1 MKNQFEIIDKSF
13 ERLIDNSELSTLAT
27 GFTFIE
33 GPVWYDNSLLFSD
46 IPNSRIIRYELREE
60 GPSVNTFRHPSGNS
74 NGMTLDLNNNLKDGE
89 GLAVGR
95 IGLLFV
101 LLATAGWVAALAL
114 TLTIAGGSV
123 PAVATQSVGAIYA
136 AGLGINVLSSIL
148 AAIGFTFVI
157 LGLLA
162 SAKYNKNVTLL
173 VLVLQLVT
181 LVTSVMAGNDLSFL
195 QTASMIAGGVYVVT
209 VIYLANIGRSM
220 LNEG

>member
-1 MKNQFEIIDKSF
+1 MGNM
-13 ERLIDNSELSTLAT
+13 
-27 GFTFIE
+27 
-33 GPVWYDNSLLFSD
+33 
-46 IPNSRIIRYELREE
+46 
-60 GPSVNTFRHPSGNS
+60 SVNKLGGLSLILGPIVSVISFLVRPGGGIIGGSVDPADSAASIGVLLQHSGS
-74 NGMTLDLNNNLKDGE
+74 AGISFLLLSIGLIVMLFGLSVLVNNLKDGE

-95 IGLLFV
+95 IGLLFI
-101 LLATAGWVAALAL
+101 LLATAGWVASLAL

>member
-1 MKNQFEIIDKSF
+1 MGNM
-13 ERLIDNSELSTLAT
+13 
-27 GFTFIE
+27 
-33 GPVWYDNSLLFSD
+33 
-46 IPNSRIIRYELREE
+46 
-60 GPSVNTFRHPSGNS
+60 SVNKLGGLSLILGPIVSVISFLVRPGGGIIGGSVDPADSAASIGVLLQNSGS
-74 NGMTLDLNNNLKDGE
+74 AGISFLLLSIGLIVMLFGLSVLVNNLKDGE

-209 VIYLANIGRSM
+209 VIYVANIGRSM

>member
-1 MKNQFEIIDKSF
+1 MGNM
-13 ERLIDNSELSTLAT
+13 
-27 GFTFIE
+27 
-33 GPVWYDNSLLFSD
+33 
-46 IPNSRIIRYELREE
+46 
-60 GPSVNTFRHPSGNS
+60 SVNKLGGLSLILGPIVSVISFLVRPGGGIIGGSVDPADSAASIGVLLQNSGS
-74 NGMTLDLNNNLKDGE
+74 AGISFLLLSIGLIVMLFGLSVLVNNLKDGE

-114 TLTIAGGSV
+114 SLTIAGGSV

>member
-1 MKNQFEIIDKSF
+1 MGNM
-13 ERLIDNSELSTLAT
+13 
-27 GFTFIE
+27 
-33 GPVWYDNSLLFSD
+33 
-46 IPNSRIIRYELREE
+46 
-60 GPSVNTFRHPSGNS
+60 SVNKLGGLSLILGPIVSVISFLVRPGGGIIGGSVDPADSAASIGVLLQNSGS
-74 NGMTLDLNNNLKDGE
+74 AGISFLLLSIGLIVMLFGLSVLVNNLKDGE

-101 LLATAGWVAALAL
+101 LLATAGWLAALAL

-195 QTASMIAGGVYVVT
+195 QTASMIAAGVYVVT

>member
-1 MKNQFEIIDKSF
+1 
-13 ERLIDNSELSTLAT
+13 
-27 GFTFIE
+27 
-33 GPVWYDNSLLFSD
+33 
-46 IPNSRIIRYELREE
+46 
-60 GPSVNTFRHPSGNS
+60 
-74 NGMTLDLNNNLKDGE
+74 
-89 GLAVGR
+89 
-95 IGLLFV
+95 

>member
-1 MKNQFEIIDKSF
+1 MGNM
-13 ERLIDNSELSTLAT
+13 
-27 GFTFIE
+27 
-33 GPVWYDNSLLFSD
+33 
-46 IPNSRIIRYELREE
+46 
-60 GPSVNTFRHPSGNS
+60 SVNKLGGLSLILGPIVSVISFLVRPGGGIIGGSVDPADSAASIGVLLQNSGS
-74 NGMTLDLNNNLKDGE
+74 AGISFLLLSIGLIVMLFGLSVLVNNLKDGE

-95 IGLLFV
+95 IGLLFA
-101 LLATAGWVAALAL
+101 LLATAGWLAALAL

-195 QTASMIAGGVYVVT
+195 QTASMIAAGVYVVT

>member
-1 MKNQFEIIDKSF
+1 MGNM
-13 ERLIDNSELSTLAT
+13 
-27 GFTFIE
+27 
-33 GPVWYDNSLLFSD
+33 
-46 IPNSRIIRYELREE
+46 
-60 GPSVNTFRHPSGNS
+60 SVNKLGGLSLILGPIVSVISFLVRPGGGIIGGSVDPADSAASIGVLLQNSGS
-74 NGMTLDLNNNLKDGE
+74 AGISFLLLSIGLIVMLFGLSVLVNNLKDGE

-101 LLATAGWVAALAL
+101 LLATAGWLAALAL

-195 QTASMIAGGVYVVT
+195 QTASMIAGGAYVVT

>member
-1 MKNQFEIIDKSF
+1 MGNM
-13 ERLIDNSELSTLAT
+13 
-27 GFTFIE
+27 
-33 GPVWYDNSLLFSD
+33 
-46 IPNSRIIRYELREE
+46 
-60 GPSVNTFRHPSGNS
+60 SVNKLGGLSLILGPIVSVISFLVRPGGGIIGGSVDPADSAASIGVLLQNSGS
-74 NGMTLDLNNNLKDGE
+74 AGISFLLLSIGLIVMLFGLSVLVNNLKDGE

-95 IGLLFV
+95 IGLLFI
-101 LLATAGWVAALAL
+101 LLATAGWVASLAL